1 MSMHERIDLPSQPC
15 AVSFEVFPPKT
26 EAGLDKL
33 RAELVDL
40 ASFQPEFVSV
50 TYGAGGSTRDTT
62 LGIVDWLRRT
72 TGLDAASHLTLV
84 GASREETDAYIDRLA
99 EIGTRRVVALRGD
112 APQEDGGVA
121 AAAFKA
127 HPDGYQSAVELIAAI
142 RARGDFEVIVSAY
155 PEKHPHSPS
164 HDADIDWLAAKAD
177 AGASRAITQFFFD
190 NGPFY
195 RFRDEVARRGIGI
208 DLVPGILPI
217 VNFPQMCR
225 FAAQCGASVPGW
237 LRHRFEGLSPD
248 DDTHLMVAAAVLN
261 EQLRDLKANGVE
273 QFHFYTLN
281 RAALTAAA
289 CHLLGLRK
297 AGLVDAA

>member
-1 MSMHERIDLPSQPC
+1 MSMHERIDPPSRPC

-26 EAGLDKL
+26 EKGIDKL
-33 RAELVDL
+33 RNELAEL

-62 LGIVDWLRRT
+62 LGIVDWLGEA

-84 GASREETDAYIDRLA
+84 GASRAETDAYIDRLA
-99 EIGTRRVVALRGD
+99 EIGTKRIVVLRGD
-112 APQEDGGVA
+112 PPQNGVEGGEG
-121 AAAFKA
+121 FKA
-127 HPDGYQSAVELIAAI
+127 HPDGYQSVVDLIAAI
-142 RARGDFEVIVSAY
+142 RARADFEVIVSAY
-155 PEKHPHSPS
+155 PEKHPDSAS
-164 HDADIDWLAAKAD
+164 HDADIDWLAAKVE

-195 RFRDEVARRGIGI
+195 RLRDEVARRGIKV

-237 LRHRFEGLSPD
+237 LRHRFEGLSAD
-248 DDTHLMVAAAVLN
+248 DDTHPKVAAAVLN

-297 AGLVDAA
+297 SGLIDAA

>member
-1 MSMHERIDLPSQPC
+1 MSMHERIPPPARPC

-26 EAGLDKL
+26 EAGLGRL
-33 RAELVDL
+33 RDELAQL
-40 ASFQPEFVSV
+40 ALFQPEFISV

-62 LGIVDWLRRT
+62 LGIVERLRQT

-84 GASREETDAYIDRLA
+84 GASRAETDAYVDRLI

-112 APQEDGGVA
+112 APQDEAGGSGV
-121 AAAFKA
+121 FRA
-127 HPDGYQSAVELIAAI
+127 HPDGYQSVVELIAAI
-142 RARGDFEVIVSAY
+142 RARGDVEVIVSAY
-155 PEKHPHSPS
+155 PEKHPDSPS

-195 RFRDEVARRGIGI
+195 RFRDEVARRGIDI

-225 FAAQCGASVPGW
+225 FAARCGASVPGW
-237 LRHRFEGLSPD
+237 LRHRFEGLSPE

-273 QFHFYTLN
+273 RFHFYTLN

-297 AGLVDAA
+297 TDVATAA

>member
-1 MSMHERIDLPSQPC
+1 MSMHERIPQPSRPC

-26 EAGLDKL
+26 EAGLGRL
-33 RAELVDL
+33 RDELAEL
-40 ASFQPEFVSV
+40 APFQPDFISV

-62 LGIVDWLRRT
+62 LGIVERLRRT

-84 GASREETDAYIDRLA
+84 GASRAETDAYVDRLID
-99 EIGTRRVVALRGD
+99 IGTRRIVALRGD
-112 APQEDGGVA
+112 ALQGDAGGGG
-121 AAAFKA
+121 AFRP
-127 HPDGYQSAVELIAAI
+127 HPDGYQSVVELIAAI
-142 RARGDFEVIVSAY
+142 RARGDVEVIVSAY
-155 PEKHPHSPS
+155 PEKHPDSPS
-164 HDADIDWLAAKAD
+164 HDADVDWLAAKAD

-195 RFRDEVARRGIGI
+195 RFRDEVARRGIDI

-217 VNFPQMCR
+217 VNFPQMCL
-225 FAAQCGASVPGW
+225 FAARCGASVPGW
-237 LRHRFEGLSPD
+237 LRHRFEGLSPE
-248 DDTHLMVAAAVLN
+248 DDTHPMVAAAVLN

-273 QFHFYTLN
+273 RFHFYTLN

-297 AGLVDAA
+297 TDVATAA